1 MPDTRFPRRLM
12 IVLIVAAAVLALLVG
27 VGLYGLLLAPRSDP
41 SPGGSSPNDPPGS
54 STSTPS
60 PGSSTPPVIRESDD
74 PEVFARSLATALFTW
89 DTATDFGPTDY
100 AQVIVDVG
108 DPSGNET
115 AGLASDV
122 RTYLPTADAWAQL
135 RTMQTRQW
143 LDINEVFVPVE
154 WAAALEQASAGQI
167 LPGTVAYT
175 ITGVRQRE
183 GIRGTDPVTS
193 SHDVA
198 FTVFITCEPTFDTCR
213 VLRLSELDNPLR

>member
-1 MPDTRFPRRLM
+1 MPQTRFPRRLM
-12 IVLIVAAAVLALLVG
+12 ILLIVGAAVLAVLVG
-27 VGLYGLLLAPRSDP
+27 VGLYGLLLAPRSEP
-41 SPGGSSPNDPPGS
+41 SPGGSSASDPPGA
-54 STSTPS
+54 STSAPS
-60 PGSSTPPVIRESDD
+60 PTSSAPPVVRESDD
-74 PEVFARSLATALFTW
+74 PETFARALANALFTW
-89 DTATDFGPTDY
+89 DTATEFGPTDY

-115 AGLASDV
+115 AGVASDV

-143 LDINEVFVPVE
+143 LDINDVFVPDE
-154 WAAALEQASAGQI
+154 WATALEQASEGQI

-183 GIRGTDPVTS
+183 GIHGTEPVSS

-213 VLRLSELDNPLR
+213 ALRLSELDNPLR

>member
-1 MPDTRFPRRLM
+1 MPQTRFPRRLM
-12 IVLIVAAAVLALLVG
+12 IVLIVGAAVLAVLVG
-27 VGLYGLLLAPRSDP
+27 VGLYGLLLAPRSEP
-41 SPGGSSPNDPPGS
+41 SPSGSVAGDPPDA

-60 PGSSTPPVIRESDD
+60 PSSSTPPVIRESDD
-74 PEVFARSLATALFTW
+74 PETFARAFAAALFTW
-89 DTATDFGPTDY
+89 DTATEFGPADY

-143 LDINEVFVPVE
+143 LDINDVFVPDE
-154 WAAALEQASAGQI
+154 WATALEQASEGQI
-167 LPGTVAYT
+167 LPGTFAYT

-183 GIRGTDPVTS
+183 GIHGTEPVTS
-193 SHDVA
+193 SHNVA

-213 VLRLSELDNPLR
+213 ALRLSELDNPLR

>member
-1 MPDTRFPRRLM
+1 MPQTRFPRRLM
-12 IVLIVAAAVLALLVG
+12 ILLIVGAALLAVLVG
-27 VGLYGLLLAPRSDP
+27 IGLYGLLLAPRSDP
-41 SPGGSSPNDPPGS
+41 SPENTAGDPPNA

-60 PGSSTPPVIRESDD
+60 PTSSTPPVVRESDD
-74 PEVFARSLATALFTW
+74 PETFARALATALFAW
-89 DTATDFGPTDY
+89 DTATEFVPTDY

-143 LDINEVFVPVE
+143 LDINDMFVPDE
-154 WAAALEQASAGQI
+154 WATALEQASEGQI

-175 ITGVRQRE
+175 ITGTRQRE
-183 GIRGTDPVTS
+183 GIHGTEPVTS
-193 SHDVA
+193 SHEVA

-213 VLRLSELDNPLR
+213 ALRLSELDNPLR

>member
-1 MPDTRFPRRLM
+1 M
-12 IVLIVAAAVLALLVG
+12 ILLIVGAVVLAVLVG

-41 SPGGSSPNDPPGS
+41 SPGNTADDPPGAS
-54 STSTPS
+54 ASTPS
-60 PGSSTPPVIRESDD
+60 PTSSTPPVIRASDD
-74 PEVFARSLATALFTW
+74 PETFARALATALFTW
-89 DTATDFGPTDY
+89 DTATEFGPTDY

-115 AGLASDV
+115 PGLASDV
-122 RTYLPTADAWAQL
+122 RTYLPTAEAWAQL

-143 LDINEVFVPVE
+143 LDINDVFVPDE
-154 WAAALEQASAGQI
+154 WATALEQASEGQI

-183 GIRGTDPVTS
+183 GIHGTEPVTS

-213 VLRLSELDNPLR
+213 VLRLSQLDNPLR

>member
-1 MPDTRFPRRLM
+1 MPQTRFPRRLT
-12 IVLIVAAAVLALLVG
+12 IILIVSAAVLAILVG
-27 VGLYGLLLAPRSDP
+27 VGLYGLLLAPRSEP
-41 SPGGSSPNDPPGS
+41 SPAGSTAGNSPGA

-60 PGSSTPPVIRESDD
+60 PTSSTPPVIRESDD
-74 PEVFARSLATALFTW
+74 PETFARALATALFTW
-89 DTATDFGPTDY
+89 DTATEFVPTDY

-143 LDINEVFVPVE
+143 LDIDDVFVPDE
-154 WAAALEQASAGQI
+154 WATALEQASDGQI

-175 ITGVRQRE
+175 ITGIRQRE
-183 GIRGTDPVTS
+183 GIHGTEPVTS